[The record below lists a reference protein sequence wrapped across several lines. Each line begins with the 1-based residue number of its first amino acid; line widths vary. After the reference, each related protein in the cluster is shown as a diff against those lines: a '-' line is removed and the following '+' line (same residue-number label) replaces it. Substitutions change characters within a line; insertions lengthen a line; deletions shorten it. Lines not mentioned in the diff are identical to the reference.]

1 MLHVSTIISGMSKTY
16 VAFHKMYEEFK
27 LGDES
32 KHAPY
37 IKYLKNQPQG
47 RLPAEW
53 SDAGTK
59 FLHDVI
65 QDIKTNEDGEL
76 ISGLPPYYHPADF
89 EDVYIEK
96 CGGEDTEL
104 ARAAFYQLTS
114 RDEDTLM
121 VPFYDMH
128 NHSNNPKLLNT
139 ISIKPT
145 EKGEPF
151 ILRATR
157 DIEPGEQIYL
167 SYNRCRK

>member
-1 MLHVSTIISGMSKTY
+1 M
-16 VAFHKMYEEFK
+16 
-27 LGDES
+27 
-32 KHAPY
+32 
-37 IKYLKNQPQG
+37 
-47 RLPAEW
+47 
-53 SDAGTK
+53 
-59 FLHDVI
+59 
-65 QDIKTNEDGEL
+65 

-96 CGGEDTEL
+96 CGGEDTEF
-104 ARAAFYQLTS
+104 APAAFYQLTS